1 MADIKLF
8 DTVIDEAHNEPEEV
22 SGIKLFST
30 GKEKGTALPKKSHEE
45 VRLEQ
50 YLKKNGLTMADL
62 EKYDIDEDTAKKYFT
77 EDFENQ
83 TLEDTDLKS
92 AKRALIE
99 GGIGSGL
106 ILSGIATAIASAA
119 SHNDDVAK
127 VAGALS
133 ALGAGSLGTG
143 AVDRAVT
150 VSKLKHPEKLAE
162 SAFEKEFK
170 SRKDKAE
177 KARNKLKKA
186 YMERIKHSSFQQTK
200 DGRILHNKSEVDD
213 YVDSMPYSDLMEDTK
228 GWE

>member
-30 GKEKGTALPKKSHEE
+30 EKGTALPKKSREE
-45 VRLEQ
+45 VKLEQ

-83 TLEDTDLKS
+83 TIEDTDLKS

-106 ILSGIATAIASAA
+106 ILSGLATAIASAA
-119 SHNDDVAK
+119 TDNKDVAK

-133 ALGAGSLGTG
+133 ALGAGGLGTG

-150 VSKLKHPEKLAE
+150 VSKLKHPEKLTE
-162 SAFEKEFK
+162 SAFEKEYK
-170 SRKDKAE
+170 SRKDKAD
-177 KARNKLKKA
+177 KARKEIKKVLMDSIKKNGYAVTSNKKIVLTEK
-186 YMERIKHSSFQQTK
+186 
-200 DGRILHNKSEVDD
+200 EVDD
-213 YVDSMPYSDLMEDTK
+213 YINSHSYSDLMK
-228 GWE
+228 AGKNHK